1 MDASKVD
8 LFLMT
13 NAKYFESYQI
23 STIKNMIQDLDDD
36 KFIVLQTLNLK
47 DPTVALILSLLN
59 IVAPFSFDRF
69 FIGDIGLGIIKL
81 LTCGGL
87 FIWIIVDWFIIMERT
102 RQVNFEKLQQALL
115 YNA

>member
-1 MDASKVD
+1 MDTSKVD

-13 NAKYFESYQI
+13 NAKYFESHQI
-23 STIKNMIQDLDDD
+23 PAIKGMIQDLDDD

-102 RQVNFEKLQQALL
+102 RQVNFETLQRALM